1 MRSFLFGFFSASVQS
16 VTQPCLTLCDP
27 MDHSTLG
34 LPVHHQLPDFTQT
47 HIHSVG
53 DAIQPSH
60 PLLSL
65 SPPAF
70 NFSQHQGHCHLFPPR
85 NPSLCL
91 FFGCFLG
98 FQAVGSSFIHCFSS
112 VCVCVCVCVCFFSNL
127 FPDCK
132 GILTALSLTL
142 ASGPAYV
149 FHTTDMELIP
159 KQQYFQIILFKSL
172 ALIPIP
178 YVK

>member
-34 LPVHHQLPDFTQT
+34 LPVHHQLPDFTKT

-112 VCVCVCVCVCFFSNL
+112 VCVCFFFFFFQSISRLQGHPN
-127 FPDCK
+127 CS
-132 GILTALSLTL
+132 LS
-142 ASGPAYV
+142 
-149 FHTTDMELIP
+149 
-159 KQQYFQIILFKSL
+159 YFSL
-172 ALIPIP
+172 RACICLSHH
-178 YVK
+178 